1 MAGPIESP
9 NTLLSNTRLKFV
21 DVVTEGPSVVFWP
34 QSGVSGSNPMCSM
47 LFDGVP
53 LLNGDGSPNANISG
67 QGFKLSYVS
76 GTSGQAAMVG
86 FEKVEALV
94 PLPLNTRVTNPPLN
108 AAFPNTN
115 AGYPKTVVASFNTT
129 MYPDAEG
136 LKVTLRFPAVFTVD
150 TTTNNTNGFDIT
162 WAIDISL
169 NNGPFNTVDTRSLS
183 DIAPSPKCTT
193 PYLTTKV
200 YPLPKTTPAQSF
212 YEWKVRVRR
221 VSQNVLSS
229 NTQNDMYVDSM
240 AVVSSNQ
247 YSYPMSAAVGIEL
260 SADQFAGIP
269 TRAIDCKGINVLVP
283 DGYTPT
289 QYNINVVNKTVD
301 IDSGD
306 QNVDP
311 VVNTLASVQDIFV
324 GAAVEGPGIP
334 AGTTVTFV
342 DKVGPA
348 FYFSISAAPTA
359 TNHGAT
365 VIITNP
371 WVDQLF
377 PASYPTIWTGEMTTR
392 KWTDNPAWIFY
403 DLVTNK
409 RYGLGRYIRAEWV
422 DKWTLYQIAQFC
434 DEMVDAGLGDGSTEP
449 RFTCNVALQQPQDAY
464 TLLNNL
470 VSVFRGMLY
479 WANGRIFPVGSE
491 TRDPVFNFSNANVV
505 NGMFSYSDTPRNTR
519 STVCVIKWTDPAN
532 QYRTT
537 PERVEDTQG
546 IARFGYVEKQIT
558 AFATTSRGQAVR
570 AANWLLTVEQL
581 LTETIS
587 FQTDAEGLYLRPGD
601 VFNVYDN
608 FRNNQQQGGR
618 ILDFSTGRDIIHLD
632 RNVTLQ
638 NGFTYFMAAI
648 VPATN
653 LIATGSVTGSNQIGL
668 IRNSQIETRKVIS
681 GPFVGSSY
689 VALESGFS
697 SGIYK
702 SSVWTLSASGSSITV
717 FDAATQYKCLSIGEP
732 SPNTFDIVG
741 VKYQTGI
748 NYLVNNNYSVIVS
761 PPIEG
766 DTTPP
771 NAPASMLATP
781 VTGLDIQNNFYSY
794 LYLNWPPST
803 SVNEA
808 YYTVSGTLAGTP
820 FLIAQPTT
828 TGVNFTPD
836 TYGNYTF
843 GVASN
848 NANGYQSAFTTTTY
862 NFANVNPFGTTAPLS
877 GVFISANA
885 DPYYIRPQDARYT
898 GYVGRNQS
906 FGWHITLDSN
916 DNETPTAQFITGYQ
930 VRFLKLGN
938 ESTILTSNDIS
949 ISGSENASWN
959 VDPAFLFTGT
969 TVKPLRGFTFS
980 VDTVDKFNN
989 VKSGARLA
997 VNNPQPPAPLN
1008 SGFLG
1013 YNGGITYNVTPRPQA
1028 DTSGIFLWVNQN
1040 PAFTPTYDN
1049 VQFMSTNLAG
1059 SANIAPQT
1067 GVFYTWFSLVDS
1079 YGFSGSLAANGDYN
1093 APIYGPISGNADA
1106 IFGTFFTD
1114 INSQLT
1120 GAFGYLTGSLTNLQ
1134 TQITNTGSTSLAT
1147 IIGLSG
1153 SITGAGAIS
1162 TALNINL
1169 QTAVVSASGANST
1182 QIAAVSARLVTSGAI
1197 NYALAGTVMDA
1208 LATTGGANSAY
1219 LTQLSAVTTGNGA
1232 TVKMVMDAFATGSVN
1247 GLGGAAQAR
1256 WGFEIGANGKIA
1268 SMKATVN
1275 SYQSYGTAVF
1285 GNLDL
1290 QSDTF
1295 TAGSAGWRIKAG
1307 GEVEFNNG
1315 IFRGPVAVQSGTDSQ
1330 VLLGSSPV
1338 FGNGVLAGKLGGAY
1352 GCIFLQTD
1360 PYNIIPAR
1368 LAVFNSSSN
1377 SIVSLGIQA
1386 SNNAGQLN
1394 LGNSAGTTTV
1404 TLDGSIGRGTFRSL
1418 YVTSGTNLGT
1428 IPQGYIGGVLD
1439 HANSV
1444 GQWGLFVGT
1453 SWQAAENRI
1462 LTVASVD
1469 AANGNV
1475 LEQLVINGAGTAT
1488 FSGAVNGLSFNT
1500 TSSRRFKDN
1509 VTTMSGSLS
1518 KVHSLRGVEFD
1529 WTRGTHSGKHDFG
1542 VIAEEVEQILP
1553 SAVTYE
1559 QDGTTVKAV
1568 DYGRLSAVLIEAV
1581 KELSQE
1587 VKELKESRRGI

>member
-21 DVVTEGPSVVFWP
+21 DVVTEGPSTIFWP
-34 QSGVSGSNPMCSM
+34 QSGISGNNPMASM

-53 LLNGDGSPNANISG
+53 LINGDGSPNYNISG
-67 QGFKLSYVS
+67 QGFNLSFVS

-86 FEKVEALV
+86 FEKVEALI

-115 AGYPKTVVASFNTT
+115 AGYPKSVVASFNTT

-150 TTTNNTNGFDIT
+150 TSNNNTNGFDIT

-169 NNGPFNTVDTRSLS
+169 NNGQFLTVDTRSLS
-183 DIAPSPKCTT
+183 DITPSPKCTT

-229 NTQNDMYVDSM
+229 TTQNDMYVDSM

-247 YSYPMSAAVGIEL
+247 YRYPMSAAVGTEL

-269 TRAIDCKGINVLVP
+269 TRAIDCKGIQVLVP

-289 QYNINVVNKTVD
+289 QYNINVVSKTVD
-301 IDSGD
+301 IDIGD

-311 VVNTLASVQDIFV
+311 VVNALASVQDIFV

-342 DKVGPA
+342 DKIGPT
-348 FYFSISAAPTA
+348 FYFSISAAPTS

-365 VIITNP
+365 AIITNP

-377 PASYPTIWTGEMTTR
+377 PAIYPTIWTGEMTTR

-434 DEMVDAGLGDGSTEP
+434 DEMVDDGLGDGGTEP
-449 RFTCNVALQQPQDAY
+449 RFTCNVAIQQPQDAY

-505 NGMFSYSDTPRNTR
+505 NGAFSYSDTPRNTR
-519 STVCVIKWTDPAN
+519 STVCIIKWTDPSN

-581 LTETIS
+581 LTETVS
-587 FQTDAEGLYLRPGD
+587 FQSAAGGLYLRPGD

-608 FRNNQQQGGR
+608 FRNNQQQGGA
-618 ILDFSTGRDIIHLD
+618 ILDFSSISNTGYDLIHLD
-632 RNVTLQ
+632 RQIKLT

-648 VPATN
+648 IPATN

-668 IRNSQIETRKVIS
+668 IRNSQIETRKVVSAPIS
-681 GPFVGSSY
+681 STNY
-689 VALESGFS
+689 VVLDSGFS
-697 SGIYK
+697 SGLYK
-702 SSVWTLSASGSSITV
+702 GSIWTLSASGSSITV

-732 SPNTFDIVG
+732 SPNVFDIVG

-748 NYLVNNNYSVIVS
+748 NYLVNNNYSVITND
-761 PPIEG
+761 PIVG

-771 NAPASMLATP
+771 NPPASMLASP

-803 SVNEA
+803 SVNNA
-808 YYTVSGTLAGTP
+808 YYTVSGQVGVSP

-828 TGVNFTPD
+828 TGINFTPD

-843 GVASN
+843 SVASN

-898 GYVGRNQS
+898 GYVGRSPS
-906 FGWHITLDSN
+906 FGWHITLDSD
-916 DNETPTAQFITGYQ
+916 DNQTPTAQFITGYQ
-930 VRFLKLGN
+930 ISLRKLGS
-938 ESTILTSNDIS
+938 EATVFASGIS
-949 ISGSENASWN
+949 VSGQDNVSWN
-959 VDPAFLFTGT
+959 FDPSYLFTGT

-989 VKSGARLA
+989 VRSGARLT

-1049 VQFMSTNLAG
+1049 VGFMSTNLAG

-1079 YGFSGSLAANGDYN
+1079 FGFSGSLAANGDYN

-1114 INSQLT
+1114 ITAQLT
-1120 GAFGYLTGSLTNLQ
+1120 GAFGYLTGVFTNLQ
-1134 TQITNTGSTSLAT
+1134 TQVTNTGYQSLT
-1147 IIGLSG
+1147 MVNGLSG
-1153 SITGAGAIS
+1153 SITGAG
-1162 TALNINL
+1162 TNINNAL
-1169 QTAVVSASGANST
+1169 SVQIQQTVNTSGAVLST
-1182 QIAAVSARLVTSGAI
+1182 QINAVSARLVTTGAN
-1197 NYALAGTVMDA
+1197 NYALAGVVMDA
-1208 LATTGGANSAY
+1208 LATTGGANSNWLA
-1219 LTQLSAVTTGNGA
+1219 QLSATTTGNNS
-1232 TVKMVMDAFATGSVN
+1232 TVKLIMNAFATGSVN

-1256 WGFEIGANGKIA
+1256 FGFEIGADGKIS
-1268 SMKATVN
+1268 SMKATIN
-1275 SYQSYGTAVF
+1275 SFQSYGTAVF

-1295 TAGSAGWRIKAG
+1295 SAGSAGWRIRAAG
-1307 GEVEFNNG
+1307 DAEFNNVLV
-1315 IFRGPVAVQSGTDSQ
+1315 RGQMFIQSGTSSQ
-1330 VLLGSSPV
+1330 VIIGRDSAGEEGVIIGGGSNSLGDRV
-1338 FGNGVLAGKLGGAY
+1338 VIDAELTTHGVKS
-1352 GCIFLQTD
+1352 
-1360 PYNIIPAR
+1360 
-1368 LAVFNSSSN
+1368 FNSSNRLISF
-1377 SIVSLGIQA
+1377 IGTQA
-1386 SNNAGQLN
+1386 SNLGGQVSVQKNQSSNIVTAQMMGDDSTIKVFTAAGALSAYMDGVNQTISGQNLAAQNVNLYGNGIVYNGIAGGGNAI
-1394 LGNSAGTTTV
+1394 AFHW
-1404 TLDGSIGRGTFRSL
+1404 DGSNVKV
-1418 YVTSGTNLGT
+1418 YVDNNLEGT
-1428 IPQGYIGGVLD
+1428 IP
-1439 HANSV
+1439 N
-1444 GQWGLFVGT
+1444 
-1453 SWQAAENRI
+1453 
-1462 LTVASVD
+1462 
-1469 AANGNV
+1469 
-1475 LEQLVINGAGTAT
+1475 
-1488 FSGAVNGLSFNT
+1488 
-1500 TSSRRFKDN
+1500 
-1509 VTTMSGSLS
+1509 
-1518 KVHSLRGVEFD
+1518 
-1529 WTRGTHSGKHDFG
+1529 
-1542 VIAEEVEQILP
+1542 P
-1553 SAVTYE
+1553 
-1559 QDGTTVKAV
+1559 
-1568 DYGRLSAVLIEAV
+1568 
-1581 KELSQE
+1581 
-1587 VKELKESRRGI
+1587 